1 MLEWLWPWAFAA
13 LPLPLLVRLL
23 LSPSQR
29 TESALTV
36 PDMNTFAAADVTHS
50 SDWQR
55 QVAKLIL
62 ISLCWAA
69 LVTASAR
76 PQWTG
81 DPLHCPPLVAT

>member
-36 PDMNTFAAADVTHS
+36 PDMNTCLLYTSDAAD
-50 SDWQR
+50 
-55 QVAKLIL
+55 
-62 ISLCWAA
+62 
-69 LVTASAR
+69 
-76 PQWTG
+76 
-81 DPLHCPPLVAT
+81 DP